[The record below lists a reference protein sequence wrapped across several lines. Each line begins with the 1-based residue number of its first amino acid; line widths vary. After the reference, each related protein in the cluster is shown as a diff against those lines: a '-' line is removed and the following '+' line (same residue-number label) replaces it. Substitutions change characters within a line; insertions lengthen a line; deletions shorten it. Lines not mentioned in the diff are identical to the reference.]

1 MEVVIV
7 AIAQKEKEAD
17 NMDEGWRPSISQRDM
32 PTLVYSPL
40 SGQDLRAT
48 EGFFPK

>member
-7 AIAQKEKEAD
+7 AVAQKEKEAD
-17 NMDEGWRPSISQRDM
+17 NMDEGWGPIYQ
-32 PTLVYSPL
+32 PEKHANNGIAL
-40 SGQDLRAT
+40 SGRDSRAT